1 MKKIIF
7 LILPVLLFV
16 SCEKDDFL
24 PGVENITKGQK
35 WTLEIGSSPN
45 DVYGQLQSLGLDK
58 NFDQVAIVYR
68 QPFSRPEEIKSDI
81 GLYRAITLETTFGR
95 TERVLIEFD
104 QDKVSSIET
113 GGGLLDPVTKWPENV
128 SDESA
133 IHVNDPLDDIRE
145 KLLSVYKNPTYND
158 YQIVLSDKWLAKPYD
173 PDMSNYDEWAFA
185 FSENINAT
193 RERRSSARLYFKNGA
208 LVKIR
213 NEYDENE
220 VVY

>member
-16 SCEKDDFL
+16 SCEKDDAF

-35 WTLEIGSSPN
+35 WTLEIGSPPN
-45 DVYGQLQSLGLDK
+45 DVYGQLQRLGSDK

-68 QPFSRPEEIKSDI
+68 QPYSRPEEIKSDI
-81 GLYRAITLETTFGR
+81 GLYRAITLETTSGR
-95 TERVLIEFD
+95 TERVLFEFD
-104 QDKVSSIET
+104 QSKVSYIGT

-128 SDESA
+128 PDESA
-133 IHVNDPLDDIRE
+133 IHVNDPVDDIRG
-145 KLLSVYKNPTYND
+145 KLLSVFKDPTYKD
-158 YQIVLSDKWLAKPYD
+158 YQIVLSDKWLTTPYD

-185 FSENINAT
+185 FSENIGAT
-193 RERRSSARLYFKNGA
+193 MERRSSVRLYFKDGA
-208 LVKIR
+208 LFRIR